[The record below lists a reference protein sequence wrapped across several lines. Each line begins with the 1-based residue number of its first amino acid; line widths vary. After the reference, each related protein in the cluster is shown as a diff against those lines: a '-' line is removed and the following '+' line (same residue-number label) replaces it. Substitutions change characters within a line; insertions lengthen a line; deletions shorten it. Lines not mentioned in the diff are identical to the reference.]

1 MKQFKARAS
10 EAGKLMVQPRS
21 KSETLSE
28 TTKTYL
34 QDWLKENIYGYR
46 KEIKSKYLDKGIIME
61 DEAISKTIEWL
72 DLPFVLKNE
81 QSFEDEFFT
90 GTPDIVTDRE
100 VLDIKCSWDAF
111 SFPLFE
117 DEIPTK
123 DYFYQLQVYMHLT
136 GRKSARLVYVLT
148 NTPESITWET
158 PHDYSELDKRYR
170 IKTFEITYDA
180 AVIEALKAKVEDA
193 RNYIH
198 SLSKYL

>member
-34 QDWLKENIYGYR
+34 EDWLKEKIYGYR
-46 KEIKSKYLDKGIIME
+46 KEIKSKYLDKGIMME
-61 DEAISKTIEWL
+61 DEAISKAIEWL

-90 GTPDIVTDRE
+90 GTPDIVTDTE

-136 GRKSARLVYVLT
+136 SRKVARLVYVLT

-158 PHDYSELDKRYR
+158 PHEYSSLDKRYR
-170 IKTFEITYDA
+170 IKTFYVAYDA
-180 AVIEALKAKVEDA
+180 AVIEALKDKVMEA
-193 RNYIH
+193 QSYIY

>member
-21 KSETLSE
+21 KTETLSE

-34 QDWLKENIYGYR
+34 EDWVKENIYGYR

-61 DEAISKTIEWL
+61 DEAISKAIEWL

-90 GTPDIVTDRE
+90 GTPDIVTDTE

-136 GRKSARLVYVLT
+136 GSKSARLVYVLT

-158 PHDYSELDKRYR
+158 PHDYSALDKRYR
-170 IKTFEITYDA
+170 IKTFQVAYDA

>member
-21 KSETLSE
+21 KTETLSE
-28 TTKTYL
+28 TTKGYL
-34 QDWLKENIYGYR
+34 QEWLKESIYGYR
-46 KEIKSKYLDKGIIME
+46 KEIKSKYLEKGIMME
-61 DEAISKTIEWL
+61 DEAISKAIEWL

-90 GTPDIVTDRE
+90 GTPDIVTDTE

-136 GRKSARLVYVLT
+136 GRKAARLVYVLT

-158 PHDYSELDKRYR
+158 PHDYSALDKRYR
-170 IKTFEITYDA
+170 IKTFEIAYDA
-180 AVIEALKAKVEDA
+180 AVIEVLKDKVMEA
-193 RNYIH
+193 QRYIH

>member
-34 QDWLKENIYGYR
+34 QDWVKENIYGYR

-61 DEAISKTIEWL
+61 DEAISKVIEWL

-90 GTPDIVTDRE
+90 GTPDIVTETE

-136 GRKSARLVYVLT
+136 GRKAARLVYVLT
-148 NTPESITWET
+148 NTPETITWET
-158 PHDYSELDKRYR
+158 PHDYSALDKRYR
-170 IKTFEITYDA
+170 IKTFEIAYDG
-180 AVIEALKAKVEDA
+180 AVIEVLKAKVEDA
-193 RNYIH
+193 KNYIH